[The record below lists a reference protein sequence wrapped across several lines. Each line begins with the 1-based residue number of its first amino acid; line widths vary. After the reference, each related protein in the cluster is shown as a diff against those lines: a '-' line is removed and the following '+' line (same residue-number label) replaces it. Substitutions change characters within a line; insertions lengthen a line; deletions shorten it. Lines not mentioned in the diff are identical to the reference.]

1 MPLYRRTTGPWWVP
15 STRARLILESLQTYG
30 ASLCLLVR
38 LSQTWTSGIPMAL
51 PKSGE
56 RQSTRR
62 SNNAYLSRFSP
73 GSPSGGLTVVRAAVL
88 VCVRINSCPT
98 ASCQGDRC
106 PSFSGLPAIARP
118 MTPLRQSGNGA
129 RLTARLHAKET
140 TSMTIDV
147 ATAIS
152 RILKQEG
159 VGWVS
164 TFPVCRVNNALGREG
179 VPMLM
184 MRDDRYAV
192 AVADAFSRITAGSRI
207 GVCTFQGGVNAAGM
221 QYAYAGMAQAYEDGS
236 PVLCITDGVP
246 AGASGN
252 SQYDVASAMKT
263 VSKWFG
269 YLDKPERTPEIMR
282 RAFTML
288 RSGRPGPVILAIPN
302 ATATY
307 DETADPYRPVKGWK
321 SAPDPAD
328 VRAAVDQLLG
338 ARNPL
343 IYAGEGVIY
352 AGASEDLK
360 ALAEL
365 VNVPVIT
372 TLKAKG
378 AFPENHRLFVGVR
391 GDQVARYLNKSDLIL
406 AVGSSL
412 SPGRFSHAIPD
423 AAKKTIIHCNVDEL
437 HINKMYPTAHAVIGD
452 ARLTLQALRQEVSDR
467 TSGAGRTAGDVAAE
481 VRAARDEALARYR
494 QVMNS
499 DETPINPYRVY
510 GDLMQVLD
518 LHNSFVTHESGNT
531 RDQLS
536 TVFDTLIP
544 RGFLGWGNVS
554 TLGFSLAAAIAAK
567 KAFPGRATVAVT
579 GEAGLGY
586 MLGNLEVLLREKL
599 GITVVHIS
607 NGGFAG
613 YGPGFWGPGHDPFT
627 HRVLGPDEVDMS
639 KVIGA
644 LGFHT
649 ERVSEPAEI
658 IPALR
663 RALDVNTSG
672 RPAYIEFFCC
682 QYPVYGGWVGRGS
695 ETMPKL

>member
-1 MPLYRRTTGPWWVP
+1 
-15 STRARLILESLQTYG
+15 
-30 ASLCLLVR
+30 
-38 LSQTWTSGIPMAL
+38 
-51 PKSGE
+51 
-56 RQSTRR
+56 
-62 SNNAYLSRFSP
+62 
-73 GSPSGGLTVVRAAVL
+73 
-88 VCVRINSCPT
+88 
-98 ASCQGDRC
+98 
-106 PSFSGLPAIARP
+106 
-118 MTPLRQSGNGA
+118 
-129 RLTARLHAKET
+129 
-140 TSMTIDV
+140 MTIDV
-147 ATAIS
+147 ATGIA

-192 AVADAFSRITAGSRI
+192 AVADAFSRITAGAKI
-207 GVCTFQGGVNAAGM
+207 GVATFQGGVNAAGM
-221 QYAYAGMAQAYEDGS
+221 QYAYAGMAQAFEDGS

-269 YLDKPERTPEIMR
+269 YLDRPERTPELMR

-307 DETADPYRPVKGWK
+307 DETADPYHPVKGWK

-328 VRAAVDQLLG
+328 VKAAVDRLLQ
-338 ARNPL
+338 AKSPL

-352 AGASEDLK
+352 AGAADELK

-365 VNVPVIT
+365 VNAPVIT

-378 AFPENHRLFVGVR
+378 AFPEDHPLFVGVR
-391 GDQVARYLNKSDLIL
+391 GDQVAHYLNHSDLIL
-406 AVGSSL
+406 AIGSSL
-412 SPGRFSHAIPD
+412 SPGRFSHGIPEP
-423 AAKKTIIHCNVDEL
+423 AKKTIIHCNVDEL
-437 HINKMYPTAHAVIGD
+437 HINKMYPTAHAVLGD
-452 ARLTLQALRQEVSDR
+452 ARLTLAALCREVSDR
-467 TSGAGRTAGDVAAE
+467 TAGAGRKAGDVVAE
-481 VRAARDEALARYR
+481 IKAVRDQALARYR

-518 LHNSFVTHESGNT
+518 LKNSFVTHESGNT

-567 KAFPGRATVAVT
+567 KAFPERASVAVT

-599 GITVVHIS
+599 GVTIAHIS

-613 YGPGFWGPGHDPFT
+613 YGPGFWGAGHDPFT

-649 ERVSEPAEI
+649 ERVTAPAAI
-658 IPALR
+658 IPALK
-663 RALDVNTSG
+663 RALEINNSG
-672 RPAYIEFFCC
+672 RPAYIEFVCC
-682 QYPVYGGWVGRGS
+682 QYPVYGQWVGRG
-695 ETMPKL
+695 EG

>member
-1 MPLYRRTTGPWWVP
+1 
-15 STRARLILESLQTYG
+15 
-30 ASLCLLVR
+30 
-38 LSQTWTSGIPMAL
+38 
-51 PKSGE
+51 
-56 RQSTRR
+56 
-62 SNNAYLSRFSP
+62 
-73 GSPSGGLTVVRAAVL
+73 
-88 VCVRINSCPT
+88 
-98 ASCQGDRC
+98 
-106 PSFSGLPAIARP
+106 
-118 MTPLRQSGNGA
+118 
-129 RLTARLHAKET
+129 
-140 TSMTIDV
+140 MTIDV
-147 ATAIS
+147 ATGIA

-159 VGWVS
+159 VDWVS

-179 VPMLM
+179 MPMLM
-184 MRDDRYAV
+184 LRDDRYAV
-192 AVADAFSRITAGSRI
+192 AVADAFSRITAGTRI
-207 GVCTFQGGVNAAGM
+207 GVCTFQGGVNAAGL
-221 QYAYAGMAQAYEDGS
+221 QYAYAGLAQAYEDGS

-246 AGASGN
+246 TGSSGN
-252 SQYDVASAMKT
+252 SQFDVASSMKT

-269 YLDKPERTPEIMR
+269 YLDKPERVPEFMR

-328 VRAAVDQLLG
+328 IRAAVALLLQ

-352 AGASEDLK
+352 AGASGELK

-365 VNVPVIT
+365 ANVPVIT

-378 AFPENHRLFVGVR
+378 AFPENHPLFVGVR
-391 GDQVARYLNKSDLIL
+391 GDQVEHFLHKSDAIL

-412 SPGRFSHAIPD
+412 SPGRFSHRIPD
-423 AAKKTIIHCNVDEL
+423 AAKKNIIHCNVDEL
-437 HINKMYPTAHAVIGD
+437 HINKIYPTAQAVIGD
-452 ARLTLQALRQEVSDR
+452 ARMTLQALRQEVSDR
-467 TSGAGRTAGDVAAE
+467 TSGAGRPVGTMAAE
-481 VRAARDEALARYR
+481 VKAARDKGFAKYR
-494 QVMNS
+494 ELMVS
-499 DETPINPYRVY
+499 GEKPINPYRVY
-510 GDLMQVLD
+510 GDLMKVLD

-567 KAFPGRATVAVT
+567 KASPNRATVAVT

-599 GITVVHIS
+599 GVTVAHIS

-627 HRVLGPDEVDMS
+627 HAVLGPDEVDMS
-639 KVIGA
+639 RVIGA
-644 LGFHT
+644 LGFHS
-649 ERVSEPAEI
+649 ERVREPTEI

-663 RALDVNTSG
+663 RALAANASG
-672 RPAYIEFFCC
+672 RPAYIEFVCC
-682 QYPVYGGWVGRGS
+682 QYPVYGEWVGRSS
-695 ETMPKL
+695 E